1 LTEDNVRQIWSDAE
15 LDAALG
21 ELHSDVGD
29 EDGLAFARATL
40 LAAAGA
46 EPEEAPKPRRSGSW
60 RWIAVAAAVVT
71 LVGGF
76 AVAAEVLNPGGPA
89 PVHPA
94 ATPPDLDRPLA
105 PGEYHYSRQEYWYP
119 VGSSFHVA
127 FVQQQVELWVPADPA
142 GMWHR
147 RRGMTGR
154 VVGRLDDDDRAKIPP
169 MSGADVDE
177 YGPGGVFPG
186 PGGGPFLWQTPD
198 ARFLESLTP
207 DETALRDHLVG
218 TSRYPSEQL
227 RQAASALT
235 PGFPAKDVRVAL
247 CKALA
252 NLGGIQAYPDPVRAP
267 DGRQSLAFLAPSTQ
281 DTLYVDPTTFVAI
294 AITPYPPPLHQ
305 VPVGGSTP
313 PTAGDPTETL
323 KPAAPQSTSVSMTTL
338 QSFPKT
344 TTSQGPPPP
353 SGQQS
358 LRPPTM
364 YYFAITRGSS

>member
-1 LTEDNVRQIWSDAE
+1 MTEDNVRKIWSDAE
-15 LDAALG
+15 LDAALTD
-21 ELHSDVGD
+21 LHSDVGD
-29 EDGLAFARATL
+29 DDGLAFARASL

-60 RWIAVAAAVVT
+60 RWIAVAAAVVI
-71 LVGGF
+71 LAGGL
-76 AVAAEVLNPGGPA
+76 AVTAELLSPGTPE

-119 VGSSFHVA
+119 VGNSSHVA
-127 FVQQQVELWVPADPA
+127 FVQQKVELWVPADPA

-147 RRGMTGR
+147 RRGLTGR
-154 VVGRLDDDDRAKIPP
+154 VVGHLSDDDRAKIVPT
-169 MSGADVDE
+169 SGADIDE
-177 YGPGGVFPG
+177 YGPGGVFPS

-207 DETALRDHLVG
+207 DETALSGHLVG
-218 TSRYPSEQL
+218 TSPYPGEQL

-235 PGFPAKDVRVAL
+235 PGFPAKDVRAAL

-252 NLGGIQAYPDPVRAP
+252 SLGGIQAYPDPVRAP

-294 AITPYPPPLHQ
+294 AITPYPPPMHQ
-305 VPVGGSTP
+305 VPVGGPTSTM
-313 PTAGDPTETL
+313 AGDPTETM
-323 KPAAPQSTSVSMTTL
+323 KPPAPLSTPVSMTTP
-338 QSFPKT
+338 QSLPVT
-344 TTSQGPPPP
+344 TTPQSPP
-353 SGQQS
+353 SSPGQQ
-358 LRPPTM
+358 PPTM
-364 YYFAITRGSS
+364 FYFSITRGSS